1 VKPAVTPGWTPPACL
16 HAQEAQ
22 EIFGDVSGLL
32 ADYAARRRAHGGAPE
47 PADVEEGLAEEDFDD
62 EEAAE
67 QYRAEREERVR
78 ARAEAR
84 ARAQV

>member
-1 VKPAVTPGWTPPACL
+1 MP
-16 HAQEAQ
+16 AQEAQ

-32 ADYAARRRAHGGAPE
+32 ADYAARRRARGGAPE
-47 PADVEEGLAEEDFDD
+47 PADAEEGLAEEDFDD